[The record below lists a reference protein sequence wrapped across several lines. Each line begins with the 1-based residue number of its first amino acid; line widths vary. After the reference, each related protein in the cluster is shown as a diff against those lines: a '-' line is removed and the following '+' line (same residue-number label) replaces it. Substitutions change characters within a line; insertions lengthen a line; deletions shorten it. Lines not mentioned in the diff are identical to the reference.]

1 MDFDVKKLGL
11 IVIGENINTTRNFR
25 ANGPRVVIEGGKP
38 FVTYGFDKKGRL
50 GNCLDELIGFG

>member
-25 ANGPRVVIEGGKP
+25 ANGPRVVVENGKP
-38 FVTYGFDKKGRL
+38 YVNYGVDRKGR
-50 GNCLDELIGFG
+50 